1 MGESVLENIN
11 TLSDED
17 FLNQAET
24 LESEIEKVANEP
36 EEEESSD
43 NVNEVSETVEEEE
56 EVESTETVEEDT
68 SVEPES
74 SGIDTPEEKEEGE
87 EEEVKE
93 EETPSDEAVISK
105 EDQLAAIYAPF
116 KANGVEI
123 SVSSPEEAIRLMQQG
138 AGAAKRIQELA
149 PKLKL
154 IQMLENN
161 DLLDEQA
168 LNRLIAFNSKDPK
181 AIAAFLKEADIDP
194 FTLDTDSEEEYTPK
208 DYSVSDSEFVLK
220 QTLTQLADQPKY
232 QETLDTA
239 DSWDEKSQQMVL
251 DDPEILLTLNGHI
264 QSGIYDQVATIV
276 KQEQIK
282 GNIANGIPFLEA
294 YRYVGNQLQQAG
306 AFDQGNSVSSNEQ
319 TSDNTNSK
327 PNEGNAK
334 LNSRRKSAG
343 VTKSGSPKQSA
354 KSENTNSAELFKMSD
369 EEFMEKF
376 ADAEWMNPM

>member
-24 LESEIEKVANEP
+24 LESEIEKVASDT
-36 EEEESSD
+36 EEEESSSSE
-43 NVNEVSETVEEEE
+43 NEPSEAVEEEE
-56 EVESTETVEEDT
+56 IESTETIEEEAPVEL
-68 SVEPES
+68 ES
-74 SGIDTPEEKEEGE
+74 LDSGTPEEGE
-87 EEEVKE
+87 EEEDKE

-168 LNRLIAFNSKDPK
+168 LNQLIAFNSKDPK
-181 AIAAFLKEADIDP
+181 AIAAFLKDADIDP
-194 FTLDTDSEEEYTPK
+194 FTLDTDSGEEYTPK
-208 DYSVSDSEFVLK
+208 DYSVSDSEFALK

-306 AFDQGNSVSSNEQ
+306 AFDQGDSVSGNEQ

-354 KSENTNSAELFKMSD
+354 KSENVNSAELFKMSD

-376 ADAEWMNPM
+376 ANAEWMNPM

>member
-24 LESEIEKVANEP
+24 LESEIEKVASDT
-36 EEEESSD
+36 EEEESSSSE
-43 NVNEVSETVEEEE
+43 NEPSEAVEEEE
-56 EVESTETVEEDT
+56 IESTETTEEEAPVEL
-68 SVEPES
+68 ES
-74 SGIDTPEEKEEGE
+74 LDSGTPEEGE
-87 EEEVKE
+87 EEEDKE

-168 LNRLIAFNSKDPK
+168 LNQLIAFNSKDPK
-181 AIAAFLKEADIDP
+181 AIAAFLKDADIDP
-194 FTLDTDSEEEYTPK
+194 FTLDTDSGEEYTPK
-208 DYSVSDSEFVLK
+208 DYSVSDSEFALK

-306 AFDQGNSVSSNEQ
+306 AFDQGDSVSGNEQ

-354 KSENTNSAELFKMSD
+354 KSENVNSAELFKMSD

-376 ADAEWMNPM
+376 ANAEWMNPM